1 MAFTSANLRKKRRML
16 PYKKVILSTEKGNGG
31 CADTTPQRPKGAP
44 CMLTLSRKQMI
55 VIFFVLVSFIIAL
68 VASMAVLHNVN
79 PDLWQH
85 VDGVL
90 PNIISHY

>member
-1 MAFTSANLRKKRRML
+1 
-16 PYKKVILSTEKGNGG
+16 
-31 CADTTPQRPKGAP
+31 
-44 CMLTLSRKQMI
+44 MLTLSRKQMI

-68 VASMAVLHNVN
+68 VASMAILHTTS

-90 PNIISHY
+90 PNVISHW